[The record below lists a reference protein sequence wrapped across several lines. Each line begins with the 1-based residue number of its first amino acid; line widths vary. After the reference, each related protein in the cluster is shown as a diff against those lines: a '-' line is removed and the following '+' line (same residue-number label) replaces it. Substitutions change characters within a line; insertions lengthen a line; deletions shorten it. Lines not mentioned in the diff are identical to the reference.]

1 MEDKKLTEKES
12 LELISQ
18 MICNTRNRMEEN
30 NGIPFLIWGYSTVII
45 ALSVWYMVTSTQN
58 YYWQWLWFGI
68 PTLSY
73 LAWFIF
79 NANKKKK
86 GNPHVKTFV
95 DRVIGHVWM
104 VFGITGFLV
113 SMMAIFYHI
122 PILFI
127 ILLTMGMATAIT
139 GLIIRF
145 KPVIISGFLGMAL
158 SLLCFVVNG
167 TDSILVFAAA
177 FVLMMVIPGHIL
189 NNASR
194 KR

>member
-1 MEDKKLTEKES
+1 MEDNS
-12 LELISQ
+12 
-18 MICNTRNRMEEN
+18 
-30 NGIPFLIWGYSTVII
+30 GIPFLIWGYSTVVI
-45 ALSVWYMVTSTQN
+45 ALSVWYMVTTTQN

-73 LAWFIF
+73 PAWFIS

-95 DRVIGHVWM
+95 DRVIGHIWM

-158 SLLCFVVNG
+158 SLLCFAVTG
-167 TDSILVFAAA
+167 TDAILVFATA

-189 NNASR
+189 NNASK

>member
-18 MICNTRNRMEEN
+18 MICNTRNRMEDN
-30 NGIPFLIWGYSTVII
+30 NGIPFLIWGYSTVVI
-45 ALSVWYMVTSTQN
+45 ALSVWYMVTTTHN

-68 PTLSY
+68 PTVSY
-73 LAWFIF
+73 VAWFIF
-79 NANKKKK
+79 NTNKRKK

-95 DRVIGHVWM
+95 DRVIGHVWL

-113 SMMAIFYHI
+113 SMMAIFYRI

-158 SLLCFVVNG
+158 SLLCFAVDG
-167 TDSILVFAAA
+167 ADSILVFAVA